1 MSVDETIRVG
11 CGADEAVRL
20 AAEQV
25 VAVLENTGPT
35 PCVALAGGRTPAKL
49 YSALTE
55 QAWRERVHWSSV
67 RWFWG
72 DERAVP
78 PDHPDSNYR
87 MACETLL
94 RPLGVP
100 AEHVHRMPA
109 DADDLP
115 AAARRYEQVIRE
127 CVSAG
132 ADGIPIFDL
141 VLLGL
146 GADGHTASL
155 FPFSSALAER
165 ERLVVAHEVPSLRVW
180 RMTLTIP
187 LIRAA
192 RRIVFLVTG
201 ADKAEAV
208 SHVLSPQAD
217 PQLLPAAAFCESA
230 GPTVWVLDSQAA
242 RLVQP
247 GSGG

>member
-1 MSVDETIRVG
+1 MSGDETILVG
-11 CGADEAVRL
+11 RGTDDAVRL

-25 VAVLENTGPT
+25 VAALESTGSA
-35 PCVALAGGRTPAKL
+35 PCVALAGGRTPAKV
-49 YSALTE
+49 YSAL
-55 QAWRERVHWSSV
+55 ANPPWRERVDWSRV

-94 RPLGVP
+94 HPLGVL
-100 AEHVHRMPA
+100 ADRIHRMPA
-109 DADDLP
+109 DAADLP
-115 AAARRYEQVIRE
+115 AAAREYEQVIRAW
-127 CVSAG
+127 VPAG
-132 ADGIPIFDL
+132 PGGIPVFDL

-155 FPFSSALAER
+155 FPSSSALAER
-165 ERLVVAHEVPSLRVW
+165 ERLVVAHQVPALRAW

-192 RRIVFLVTG
+192 RRIVFLATG

-208 SHVLSPQAD
+208 SQVLSPQAD
-217 PQLLPAAAFCESA
+217 PRLLPGAAFRESA
-230 GPTVWVLDSQAA
+230 GRTVWVLDSPAA
-242 RLVQP
+242 RLVER
-247 GSGG
+247 GWGG